1 MLVIQKRISV
11 SFSVFCW
18 HLNAASYLLSFIRN
32 PPDLQEVWLF
42 PASVLR
48 NTSKLKRGR
57 FVLHFQTFGDTVNCN
72 LSSQLG
78 QKRAPNSFR
87 LLCATNWVT
96 DIVSLARKGL

>member
-1 MLVIQKRISV
+1 M

-18 HLNAASYLLSFIRN
+18 HLNAASSLLSFIRN

-48 NTSKLKRGR
+48 NTRKLKRGR
-57 FVLHFQTFGDTVNCN
+57 LVLLHFQTFRDAVDYY

-87 LLCATNWVT
+87 LLCATSWVI
-96 DIVSLARKGL
+96 DIVSLGRKGC